1 MHIYKKDSAFT
12 DVVDL
17 DLNSSVYGVPLTIYN
32 KKANT
37 ILPLFLF
44 ERRRRTKTLV
54 SNLNML
60 KIRISPYFTSGSS
73 AAFALSIQGD
83 KYNERKDR
91 PYSVIEQSKNKY
103 WNKIGTRESD
113 NDTDRVAILQKPYN
127 NPPLS
132 V

>member
-1 MHIYKKDSAFT
+1 
-12 DVVDL
+12 
-17 DLNSSVYGVPLTIYN
+17 
-32 KKANT
+32 
-37 ILPLFLF
+37 
-44 ERRRRTKTLV
+44 
-54 SNLNML
+54 ML

-73 AAFALSIQGD
+73 AAFALNIQGD
-83 KYNERKDR
+83 KYNEGKDR